1 VCEAV
6 APLKRT
12 CNYNGNTYGVG
23 EKFVSDEDG
32 KYKCKTCICDEVDD
46 GVFGVTCAQMCTADK
61 IKCKDNEDMKYQ
73 TKSLGTDGMCGCLV
87 PFCEARVKK
96 QDTKHKGDRYCSY
109 HTGGAGKNPSN
120 TFCPNKL
127 HWPAASNINSRSE
140 CLELCKSLTDCP
152 QADFYSRTNK
162 KCWVYKQGNCGTTY
176 QPWQDYIRC
185 RAEKDCKEVS
195 LMCRSR
201 MAKVYCKQSRQFKEL
216 CCETCQN
223 FD

>member
-1 VCEAV
+1 MACHIDKHLLIHLFTV

-96 QDTKHKGDRYCSY
+96 QDTKHKGNTYYIENQKHFC
-109 HTGGAGKNPSN
+109 NQSN
-120 TFCPNKL
+120 NMK
-127 HWPAASNINSRSE
+127 R
-140 CLELCKSLTDCP
+140 P
-152 QADFYSRTNK
+152 QVAF
-162 KCWVYKQGNCGTTY
+162 W
-176 QPWQDYIRC
+176 
-185 RAEKDCKEVS
+185 
-195 LMCRSR
+195 
-201 MAKVYCKQSRQFKEL
+201 
-216 CCETCQN
+216 
-223 FD
+223 